1 MSAGAFRILRPRIF
15 PRRSLPTACVLGVST
30 KDGALPHSAPRQ
42 GISRLRK
49 EKVMSKTC
57 GDTARFHRLR
67 KQKINRRAKNRLLQ
81 AEIAARKAE
90 KTAGAVASKPVA

>member
-1 MSAGAFRILRPRIF
+1 MSAGAFSHSAPVDF
-15 PRRSLPTACVLGVST
+15 PRRSLPIACVLGVSV

-57 GDTARFHRLR
+57 GDTARFHRIR
-67 KQKINRRAKNRLLQ
+67 KQKINRRARNRALQ

-90 KTAGAVASKPVA
+90 KAAKPAA

>member
-1 MSAGAFRILRPRIF
+1 MRVPARFHSAPADS
-15 PRRSLPTACVLGVST
+15 PRRSLPTACVLKS
-30 KDGALPHSAPRQ
+30 AL
-42 GISRLRK
+42 ISRLRK

-67 KQKINRRAKNRLLQ
+67 KQKINRRAKNRALQ

-90 KTAGAVASKPVA
+90 KAAKPTA